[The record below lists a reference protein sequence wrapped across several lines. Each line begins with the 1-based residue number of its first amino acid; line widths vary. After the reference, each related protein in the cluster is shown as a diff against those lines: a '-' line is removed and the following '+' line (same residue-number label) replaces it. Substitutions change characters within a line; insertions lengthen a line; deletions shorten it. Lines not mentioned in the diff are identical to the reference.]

1 MSYGCGRETSG
12 AKRSK
17 WLTSLSTELA
27 PVVFTASLIRF
38 RRLASTFFSLFYLWL
53 VCHLSWAC
61 LTAYISAVIAVSN
74 CTLVTLKAH
83 REIFRGPG
91 LSFHSEYCDIKGGL
105 TYTLCLHYSSIH

>member
-1 MSYGCGRETSG
+1 MAHVAVDGTCSRCLYCLVNQVQTFSID
-12 AKRSK
+12 
-17 WLTSLSTELA
+17 L
-27 PVVFTASLIRF
+27 
-38 RRLASTFFSLFYLWL
+38 FFSLFYLWL

-91 LSFHSEYCDIKGGL
+91 LSFIQNIVISRVD
-105 TYTLCLHYSSIH
+105 